1 LARAGDV
8 LLSRNV
14 WTGGCSRALKSSR
27 KSTDRCSAKLP
38 GLAIWER
45 FGASWSVLKMDVSV
59 TATKWGFLSRVATTA
74 APEGMFVEH
83 TPALR
88 HDAVQIT
95 LLETH
100 SPAMCQHVVV
110 NTADKTYSEQ
120 DRDALQRLLHE
131 TRPGY
136 LISFLLDCAEGQSRV
151 AVTSEQRLH
160 EVACAHAICQYSGS
174 WDESQPITVSLAD
187 RKIRVVHEFDG
198 REWRCRTDEGVL
210 PRQL

>member
-1 LARAGDV
+1 
-8 LLSRNV
+8 
-14 WTGGCSRALKSSR
+14 
-27 KSTDRCSAKLP
+27 
-38 GLAIWER
+38 
-45 FGASWSVLKMDVSV
+45 M

-88 HDAVQIT
+88 HDAVQIA

-100 SPAMCQHVVV
+100 SPAVCQHVIV
-110 NTADKTYSEQ
+110 NTADKMYSER

-131 TRPGY
+131 TRPGH

-174 WDESQPITVSLAD
+174 WDESQPITVSLAE
-187 RKIRVVHEFDG
+187 RKIRVFHEFDG
-198 REWRCRTDEGVL
+198 GEWRCRTDEGVP